1 MGERV
6 DAAQNEV
13 MAVENIDPA
22 TGRNIGAPEAIF
34 CPNCGDVGGADFT
47 NEETGYSGTTRP
59 QGFAPVDAAEE
70 LWIEVDGQLCCG
82 VYCAA
87 KVAGLSEKQ
96 AQLARGMKTR
106 MEMRKA
112 GLDELADLD
121 EQHIQAILDG
131 EAQSVPFEHVADED
145 THDIDTTVDREG
157 ANDLSA
163 EFEEILRQMGDTP
176 GDTPEEDS

>member
-13 MAVENIDPA
+13 VAVENIDHA

-34 CPNCGDVGGADFT
+34 CTNCGDMGGAEFT
-47 NEETGYSGTTRP
+47 NEETGYSGTTSP
-59 QGFAPVDAAEE
+59 QGYAPVADAEE
-70 LWIEVDGQLCCG
+70 QWIEVDGQLCCG

-112 GLDELADLD
+112 GFGELADLD

-145 THDIDTTVDREG
+145 THDIDTTPDNEG
-157 ANDLSA
+157 ANELSA
-163 EFEEILRQMGDTP
+163 EFEEILRQMGDAP
-176 GDTPEEDS
+176 SEAKEEDS